1 MTTDFRT
8 GTCGAGGCRPG
19 KGDWMSSLAPA
30 LEVQALRGGWGPTT
44 VVDGV
49 DLVLG
54 AGEVVAVIG
63 RNGVGKST
71 LLETIVGRARRHAG
85 AIRISGVEAAD
96 LAIHLR
102 ARLGLGYVPQEREV
116 FKSLTVREN
125 LAVAQRPGAWDT
137 TAAFDLFPS
146 LAKRQHNHAGQ
157 LSGGEQQMLA
167 IARAL
172 VGNPRVL
179 LMDEPSEGLAPVIV
193 DQLVAALSAIARDG
207 SMAFLLVEQR
217 IDVALELSSRC
228 LVMDR
233 GRFVHEGDS
242 AVLRRNPE
250 GVGDL
255 LGLQQAA

>member
-1 MTTDFRT
+1 
-8 GTCGAGGCRPG
+8 
-19 KGDWMSSLAPA
+19 MSSVTPA
-30 LEVQALRGGWGPTT
+30 LDVQALRGGWGPTT

-54 AGEVVAVIG
+54 AGDVVAIIG

-71 LLETIVGRARRHAG
+71 LMEVIVGRARRHAG
-85 AIRISGVEAAD
+85 AIRIAGAD
-96 LAIHLR
+96 VTDHAIHRR

-125 LAVAQRPGAWDT
+125 LAVAQQPGTWDGAT
-137 TAAFDLFPS
+137 VFDLFPS
-146 LAKRQHNHAGQ
+146 LANRQHNHAGQ

-193 DQLVAALSAIARDG
+193 EQLVAALSAIARDG

-217 IDVALELSSRC
+217 IDVALALSSRC

-233 GRFVHEGDS
+233 GRFVHDGDS
-242 AVLRRNPE
+242 AVLRGNPE
-250 GVGDL
+250 RLGDL
-255 LGLQQAA
+255 LGLQHAA